1 MNITL
6 NADTDPKRA
15 RILDRALKVFLTY
28 GYARV
33 TMEDIAR
40 AAEISRPALYLLF
53 KNKAEIYRA
62 IGTTLLDNS
71 AESAEAEL
79 AKPGPFA
86 ERMLAAIDCSLIA
99 MMKMIMDSPHGDEIL
114 DRKNTL
120 ASDLHGAWRGK
131 LTRTFRKAILAE
143 AKRNKVDLKARGL
156 TAEALADL
164 LLDGLEGMKSR
175 VTDADQQHEGARR
188 LVNVIALALQA

>member
-1 MNITL
+1 MNVELKTE
-6 NADTDPKRA
+6 TDPKRA
-15 RILDRALKVFLTY
+15 RILDGAMKVFLTY

-62 IGTTLLDNS
+62 IGAALLDRS
-71 AESAEAEL
+71 AGSAEAAL
-79 AKPGPFA
+79 AKSGPFA
-86 ERMLAAIDCSLIA
+86 ERMLEAIDCGLIA
-99 MMKMIMDSPHGDEIL
+99 MMKTIMDSPHGAEIL

-120 ASDLHGAWRGK
+120 ASDLGAIWRGR
-131 LTRTFRKAILAE
+131 LFETFRQAILAE
-143 AKRNKVDLKARGL
+143 AKRNKVDIDARGL

-175 VTDADQQHEGARR
+175 VSDAGAQREAARR
-188 LVNVIALALQA
+188 LVQVVALAVGG